1 MQPQALEKIINDL
14 EIVQINLMRQRR
26 DHNGQVL
33 QRDDIDAIQTTID
46 ILLNLIKDN
55 TYIWKSK
62 QVKSK
67 N

>member
-33 QRDDIDAIQTTID
+33 QHDDIDAIQTTID

-55 TYIWKSK
+55 TYIWHKIT
-62 QVKSK
+62 K